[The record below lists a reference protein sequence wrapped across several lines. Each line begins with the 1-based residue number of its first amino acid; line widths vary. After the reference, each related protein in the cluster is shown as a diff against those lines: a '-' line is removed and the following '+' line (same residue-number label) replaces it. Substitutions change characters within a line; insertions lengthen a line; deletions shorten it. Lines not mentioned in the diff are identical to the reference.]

1 MNDDSLLREINEDIR
16 RDKARDAWNR
26 NRGMLIALVVAIV
39 VGTAGGQVYR
49 TQKAKHDSGMTSALL
64 DAKQELESGKPK
76 EAAALLKQA
85 AAKESGEDRALLQS
99 WQARAELTA
108 GDDAAAEATMADII
122 KTAAKDS
129 AWRDLACIWTAGLKG
144 AMPEACAG
152 NGQSPLRGV
161 KHEMAAA
168 TAMEAGDFDR
178 ARAELASL
186 RALPNATPEQ
196 QARAMQLELLLPP
209 QESAAAK

>member
-1 MNDDSLLREINEDIR
+1 MNDSLLREINEDIR
-16 RDKARDAWNR
+16 RDKARDAWKK
-26 NRGMLIALVVAIV
+26 NRGMLIALVVAVI

-49 TQKAKHDSGMTSALL
+49 HQKMKNDSGMTSALL
-64 DAKQELESGKPK
+64 EAKQQLEAGKPK
-76 EAAALLKQA
+76 EAASLLGKA
-85 AAKESGEDRALLQS
+85 AAAESGDDRALLQS

-108 GDDAAAEATMADII
+108 GDDAAAEATMTEII

-129 AWRDLACIWTAGLKG
+129 TWRDLACVWMAGLKG
-144 AMPEACAG
+144 AMPGECTG
-152 NGQSPLRGV
+152 NGKSALAGV

-168 TAMEAGDFDR
+168 TAIEAGDFDR

-186 RALPNATPEQ
+186 RTMTNATPEQ